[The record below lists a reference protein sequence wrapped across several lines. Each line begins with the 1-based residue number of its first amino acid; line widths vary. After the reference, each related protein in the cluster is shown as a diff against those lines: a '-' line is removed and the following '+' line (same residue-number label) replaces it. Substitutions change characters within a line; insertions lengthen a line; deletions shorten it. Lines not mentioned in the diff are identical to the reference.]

1 MVTLTTVPFTPAE
14 PFRIAVADD
23 DIADLRWRLSR
34 TRYPAQTPAAPWA
47 AGVDLPTLRSLLEE
61 WGDGYDWF
69 AAETRLNTVPQF
81 TSVIGGDVVHFAH
94 LRGQR
99 APGGGVPIP
108 IMLSHGWP
116 YSFIEMLPLAE
127 LLIRDDGSG
136 QTFDVVV
143 PSLPGFGFSEP
154 MGEPFVSAVVAE
166 RWHTLMTDVLGY
178 QRYATYGED
187 VGTWISD
194 RLAALHPDAVLG
206 LFATHAAFPPEER
219 KGGLTDDEQSFIDW
233 LAQKWAKASAYSAQQ
248 STRPDTLAVGLTD
261 SPAGLAAWLVEKFR
275 EWSGSDDLHTWWTT
289 DELLTTI
296 SLYWFTGTIG
306 TSFRA
311 YFDDALETPMPRIHV
326 PVGVSIQHGERGFPR
341 SYAERTYT
349 DIRFWNDLPTGGHF
363 TAKQTPELV
372 ARDMRAFF
380 QILRDRAEL

>member
-1 MVTLTTVPFTPAE
+1 MVVTPAVSFTAAE
-14 PFRIAVADD
+14 PFRIAVPDD
-23 DIADLRWRLSR
+23 DIADLRSRLSR
-34 TRYPAQTPAAPWA
+34 TRYPVQTPAAPWA
-47 AGVDLPTLRSLLEE
+47 AGVDLPTLRTLLDT
-61 WGDGYDWF
+61 WRDDYDWR
-69 AAETRLNTVPQF
+69 AAEARLNAIPQF

-99 APGGGVPIP
+99 RSGAEDPIP
-108 IMLSHGWP
+108 IVLSHGWP

-127 LLIRDDGSG
+127 LLSRDDGSG

-154 MGEPFVSAVVAE
+154 LAEPFVSTVVAE

-187 VGTWISD
+187 VGTWTSD
-194 RLAALHPDAVLG
+194 RLAALYPESVLG
-206 LFATHAAFPPEER
+206 LFATHAAFPPKER
-219 KGGLTDDEQSFIDW
+219 AADLTDDEQAFVTW
-233 LAQKWAKASAYSAQQ
+233 LGDKWARASAYAAQQ

-261 SPAGLAAWLVEKFR
+261 SPAGLAAWLLEKFR

-296 SLYWFTGTIG
+296 ALYWFTGTIG

-311 YFDDALETPMPRIHV
+311 YFDDAQETPMPRIHV
-326 PVGVSIQHGERGFPR
+326 PVGVSIQYGERGFPR

-372 ARDMRAFF
+372 AADMRTFF
-380 QILRDRAEL
+380 QIVRATA